1 VCPRIFLMWVHERR
15 CNWFNAGVILVLSE
29 YIVFYKIMNVYE
41 MQVDSTLIQL
51 IDSCSGISD
60 KFYVSMLPM
69 KNQKDQTILNYTFH
83 PHKNKSLISGIHFIC

>member
-1 VCPRIFLMWVHERR
+1 MWVHERR